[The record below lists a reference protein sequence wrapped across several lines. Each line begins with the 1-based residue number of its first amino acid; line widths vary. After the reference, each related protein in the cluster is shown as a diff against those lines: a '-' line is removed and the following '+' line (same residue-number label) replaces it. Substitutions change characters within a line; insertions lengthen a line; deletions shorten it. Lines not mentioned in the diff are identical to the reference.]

1 MRIKGKEMN
10 HLLSKC
16 KWVVALLLVSGCV
29 HQMELSRQT
38 MKKIDGLATGKSFWL
53 KQSLYAGPF
62 YDDDRF
68 TLLHASSFD
77 ELTYLKMPDGATI
90 LPPKPSFIIPV
101 GTRVTITAIEWPDW
115 NNFVKRPIFTPR
127 HLPWMKMTVAMQRG
141 QVSLMRPETFIF
153 LLPVESDNS
162 RHFESWFLS
171 IFSDKD
177 TNPWLLGLK
186 PEVQNAVLGKR
197 AMAGMSREALRA
209 ALGDPG
215 SWSNETS
222 DEGAATTKEI
232 AHYAKQVVV
241 LEDGVVTKVQA
252 LTPSTP
258 AQFQSADRM
267 RED

>member
-1 MRIKGKEMN
+1 
-10 HLLSKC
+10 
-16 KWVVALLLVSGCV
+16 
-29 HQMELSRQT
+29 MELSRQT

-215 SWSNETS
+215 SKLWCLKTEWSRKFKPSRLQHPHSSRAPIECAKTDLPSCAVGERRSRARQTRHGHLDPTNL
-222 DEGAATTKEI
+222 GLI
-232 AHYAKQVVV
+232 A
-241 LEDGVVTKVQA
+241 
-252 LTPSTP
+252 TPSVVP
-258 AQFQSADRM
+258 RRPSHL
-267 RED
+267 